1 MRARLKAWLSLL
13 SIGAVLLVSQQVG
26 HSQELQSDAAV
37 GSSDHTYFSS
47 NEYGEVSRFQSPG
60 APSCHYPRLRAFGD
74 FLYLRPS
81 NEKVAFAV
89 PINGAIVPPTGVAP
103 VQIGLEA
110 EVDCS
115 FDVGFRAGFA
125 YHLGECSELVAT
137 YTHLESDTTN
147 EISVNAPYVLRSL
160 VNHPGTQAAPTDF
173 LNASGRLDLDF
184 QLADLEYRRLLSKSC
199 KHIVYCS
206 GGIRYCHLDQFFNSN
221 FSNSTTT
228 ETVSSQVRFD
238 GGGFRVGLEGERLG
252 KWGMLIYG
260 RSAASFVGGNFRGR
274 YLQNNSLRGD
284 VVTAGLNEDGVI
296 SILDMELGIGWTSPG
311 GHCRVTGGYAF
322 SGWFNTI
329 NTDEFIQAVQ
339 TNSSVSVGDSLGF
352 DGLVARAEFRF

>member
-1 MRARLKAWLSLL
+1 MWGFARALPITLANVPSWWQPIRTWRATPRTKSASTPP
-13 SIGAVLLVSQQVG
+13 
-26 HSQELQSDAAV
+26 
-37 GSSDHTYFSS
+37 TYF
-47 NEYGEVSRFQSPG
+47 V
-60 APSCHYPRLRAFGD
+60 HWL
-74 FLYLRPS
+74 
-81 NEKVAFAV
+81 
-89 PINGAIVPPTGVAP
+89 
-103 VQIGLEA
+103 
-110 EVDCS
+110 
-115 FDVGFRAGFA
+115 
-125 YHLGECSELVAT
+125 
-137 YTHLESDTTN
+137 
-147 EISVNAPYVLRSL
+147 
-160 VNHPGTQAAPTDF
+160 NHPGTQAAPTDF
-173 LNASGRLDLDF
+173 LNASGGLDLDF

-206 GGIRYCHLDQFFNSN
+206 GGIRYCHLDQFFNSD

-296 SILDMELGIGWTSPG
+296 SILDMELGLGWTSPG